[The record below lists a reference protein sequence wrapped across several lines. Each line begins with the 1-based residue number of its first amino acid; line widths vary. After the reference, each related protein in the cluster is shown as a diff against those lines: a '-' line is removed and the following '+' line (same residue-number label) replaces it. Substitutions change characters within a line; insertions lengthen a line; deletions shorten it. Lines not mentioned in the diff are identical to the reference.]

1 MAITLKNY
9 QQRTL
14 AALEEYFRLARI
26 MGSPKEAFERFVK
39 ENPTDTIPQTYRHRW
54 ELTDVPYVCLR
65 LPTGGGKTLLASHA
79 VHIAAK
85 NFMERDYPLV
95 LWLVPTNTIRKQTA
109 DALKDPS
116 HPYREALNDAFGYG
130 NVVVFDIEDI
140 NAIRPKD
147 LSDKACIVL
156 ATMQTLRVS
165 DANKEA
171 RKVYGHNENF
181 EPHFKA
187 LPNIAPGLDRMDD
200 KEDGQV
206 LFSFVNILHQLR
218 PLVIVDEAHKAVSGL
233 SGEMM
238 QRINPS
244 CVIEMT
250 ATPVDSNVLYRVY
263 ASDLKKE
270 EMVKLP
276 FMLTE
281 HGNWEQAINGAVQTR
296 KKLAELAAQDTDGYI
311 RPIVLFQAEKKNLRY
326 TVDVLKQH
334 LIDNEGINESE
345 IAIAT
350 GEQRGLDE
358 INLFDKT
365 CPINYVITIEA
376 LKEGWDCSFAY
387 VFCSVAQTR
396 SSIDVEQLLGRVMRM
411 PYAKK
416 RRIEALNKAYAHAVS
431 PSFATAVDEMYQNLV
446 NMGFDASEAAESI
459 IHNPQLPGID
469 IHQLPLMRGTADDAV
484 LVLHVSKKPNL
495 SSLPEEEQQNIVI
508 QESTTGT
515 FTVEYRGEGSSEVE
529 AIVIAAAPK
538 KQAEEIKRQFAI
550 HRVKKAQAKP
560 PCPAQRKELFAVG
573 QVLLNLWGSKEL
585 PEQETI
591 LMAVDWSPL
600 KYSNGLTPEQFHYNE
615 QARTFEFDLNGEK
628 MQYREADRQTEYT
641 LLAGASILKEH
652 NLVIW
657 LDTQCRQNDI
667 RQPDLMEFC
676 RRSVQALINQGGYDL
691 GLLSR
696 AKYALAAALTDN
708 INQLRKKALQEGYQ
722 QLFFSKERAVEVDFS
737 EPHVFP
743 FEDYALTIAPY
754 TGAYTFKKHYYP
766 VPRGLEPKGEE
777 FECARIID
785 MHPKVKF
792 WVRNVDRQEGSFRLP
807 LHDGWFYPDFVAEL
821 EDGRQLVVEYKGGH
835 IATSEDTARKNLIGE
850 LWMKEGKGKNLFLM
864 ATKTDEQGKMLDQQI
879 AGIIG

>member
-14 AALEEYFRLARI
+14 TALENYLRLARV

-39 ENPTDTIPQTYRHRW
+39 ENPTDHLPQKYRHRW
-54 ELTDVPYVCLR
+54 GLTDVPYMCLR
-65 LPTGGGKTLLASHA
+65 LPTGGGKTLLAAHA

-85 NFMERDYPLV
+85 NFMERDFPLV

-109 DALKDPS
+109 DALKDS
-116 HPYREALNDAFGYG
+116 AHPYREALNDAFGYG
-130 NVVVFDIEDI
+130 NVAVFDIEDI
-140 NAIRPKD
+140 NNIRPKD

-187 LPNIAPGLDRMDD
+187 LPNIAPGLDRVEG

-218 PLVIVDEAHKAVSGL
+218 PLVIVDEAHKAVSNL

-250 ATPVDSNVLYRVY
+250 ATPVDSNVLYRVF

-281 HGNWEQAINGAVQTR
+281 HSNWEQAVNGAVQTR
-296 KKLAELAAQDTDGYI
+296 KKLAELAAQDTDDYI

-350 GEQRGLDE
+350 GEQRELDD

-365 CPINYVITIEA
+365 CAINYVITIEA

-416 RRIEALNKAYAHAVS
+416 RRLEELNKAYAHAVS
-431 PSFATAVDEMYQNLV
+431 PSFAAAVDEMYQNLV
-446 NMGFDASEAAESI
+446 NMGFDASEAAENI
-459 IHNPQLPGID
+459 IHNPLFPGID
-469 IHQLPLMRGTADDAV
+469 ISKLPLMRGTINEAV
-484 LVLHVSKKPNL
+484 LVVHLPKEPNL
-495 SSLPEEEQQNIVI
+495 NSLHEGERQNITVTA
-508 QESTTGT
+508 SHTGT

-529 AIVIAAAPK
+529 KAIIDAAPA
-538 KQAEEIKRQFAI
+538 KQADEIKRQFAI
-550 HRVKKAQAKP
+550 HRVRKAQAKP
-560 PCPAQRKELFAVG
+560 LSPAQRKEPFTVS
-573 QVLLNLWGSKEL
+573 QIMLNLWGAKEL
-585 PEQETI
+585 PEPETI

-600 KYSNGLTPEQFHYNE
+600 NYGNGLTPEEFRYDE
-615 QARTFEFDLNGEK
+615 QARTFEFDLEGEK
-628 MQYREADRQTEYT
+628 MTYKEADRQAEHS
-641 LLAGASILKEH
+641 LLADASALDER

-667 RQPDLMEFC
+667 RQSDLVEFC
-676 RRSVQALINQGGYDL
+676 RRSVAALIKQGGYAI

-696 AKYALAAALTDN
+696 AKYALAAALTDK
-708 INQLRKKALQEGYQ
+708 INQLRQKALKEGYQ
-722 QLFFSKERAVEVDFS
+722 QLFFSKERIVEIDFS

-743 FEDYALTIAPY
+743 LENYASAIPAY
-754 TGAYTFKKHYYP
+754 TGAYAFKKHYYRDL
-766 VPRGLEPKGEE
+766 RGLESKGEE

-792 WVRNVDRQEGSFRLP
+792 WVRNVDRQDGSFRLP

-821 EDGRQLVVEYKGGH
+821 NDGRRLVVEYKGGH
-835 IATSEDTARKNLIGE
+835 IATSDDTGRKRLIGE
-850 LWMKEGKGKNLFLM
+850 LWMKEGKGKNIFLM
-864 ATKTDEQGKMLDQQI
+864 ATQKDDRGKAVDQQI
-879 AGIIG
+879 AEVIG